1 MVQVWSK
8 TVYVFIT
15 VFRTKYDIN
24 FMIHFSIAAGSSPT
38 HAVLYSEAKRWFF
51 YHAQLISKSYRGS
64 SKLL

>member
-8 TVYVFIT
+8 TMYVFIT
-15 VFRTKYDIN
+15 LFRTKYNIN
-24 FMIHFSIAAGSSPT
+24 FMNHFSIAAGSSPT
-38 HAVLYSEAKRWFF
+38 QAVLYSEAKRWFF